1 MESGDKILCGEAAI
15 EFEFDASG
23 YGYQAEI
30 TTHSVEI
37 SLERTIRVPED
48 DQEHWL
54 PPTFGSFELTPTD
67 YSSLKL
73 PDEIKRRRGVC
84 FPIYEHEAL
93 WLNFHL
99 EDDRFTL
106 PVALRIAAGKINAV
120 SGKTWSEAIPSE
132 QDYIVVPDQPW
143 LDGFNSGNDVIR
155 QFVAT
160 EMGKGQ
166 SVEAHLTGE
175 EAWGGIQVLAI
186 PMKPERYTKIIAEQ
200 IAERERFGRIEA
212 MSMDMDMDMEMCC
225 ASESMS
231 MGLGAGGKIRQTIE
245 TDPYGIDAWD
255 FSRAQRLFISMINA
269 GAWESV
275 SGEKPHPSPIDAKT
289 YNKSGGK
296 WFHLDGKQDIGP
308 SPSFGDL
315 PPLAG
320 PEEEVDL
327 TIPAFLRRQS

>member
-1 MESGDKILCGEAAI
+1 MESGDRILCGEATI
-15 EFEFDASG
+15 GFEFDASG
-23 YGYQAEI
+23 YGYQSEI

-67 YSSLKL
+67 YDLLKL
-73 PDEIKRRRGVC
+73 PDEIKRRRGIC

-93 WLNFHL
+93 WLNFRL
-99 EDDRFTL
+99 ESDHFTL

-120 SGKTWSEAIPSE
+120 SGQIWSETTPNE

-143 LDGFNSGNDVIR
+143 LDGFNSGNNVIR

-160 EMGKGQ
+160 EMGESQ

-186 PMKPERYTKIIAEQ
+186 PMKPVHYAKMIAEQ
-200 IAERERFGRIEA
+200 IAERDRFGGFESK
-212 MSMDMDMDMEMCC
+212 SMDIEMCC
-225 ASESMS
+225 ESPSMS

-245 TDPYGIDAWD
+245 TDPYGVDAWD

-269 GAWESV
+269 GAWEAV
-275 SGEKPHPSPIDAKT
+275 SGESPHPSPIDAKT

-296 WFHLDGKQDIGP
+296 WFHLDGKHDIGP

-315 PPLAG
+315 PALTG